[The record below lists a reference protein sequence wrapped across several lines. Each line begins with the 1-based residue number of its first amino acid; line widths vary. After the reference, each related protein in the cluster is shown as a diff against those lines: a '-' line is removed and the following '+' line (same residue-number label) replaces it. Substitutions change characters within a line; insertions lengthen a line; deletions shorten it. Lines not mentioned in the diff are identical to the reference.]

1 MQEKVT
7 VTVGECEVI
16 STGLVVP
23 YRAMGAD
30 KAREAEAYEWAEATV
45 SDVERE
51 TG

>member
-7 VTVGECEVI
+7 ITVDERDVI
-16 STGLVVP
+16 STDLIVA

-30 KAREAEAYEWAEATV
+30 EAREAEAYEWAEATV
-45 SDVERE
+45 SDVAQK